1 MCVLVNNNF
10 CGKLVSSLE
19 LPITFDESFTVASV
33 PFFILI
39 LIHCVV
45 NYTISRLKSYI
56 ESFRIDII

>member
-33 PFFILI
+33 LI